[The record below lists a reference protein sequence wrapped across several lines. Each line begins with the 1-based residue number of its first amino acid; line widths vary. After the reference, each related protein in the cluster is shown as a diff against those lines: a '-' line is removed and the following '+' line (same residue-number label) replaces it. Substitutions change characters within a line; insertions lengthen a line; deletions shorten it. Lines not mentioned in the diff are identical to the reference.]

1 MRPQERAEGGAG
13 AEFRPRP
20 DRSSDGR
27 DQALVQFIPEH
38 TRGAGGP
45 AEVAGKRTEA
55 LGMEGE
61 HAICD
66 TFAHNIRDT
75 RLFTRLLI
83 LIAAG

>member
-20 DRSSDGR
+20 DRFSDGR
-27 DQALVQFIPEH
+27 DQALVQSTP
-38 TRGAGGP
+38 GAGGA

-66 TFAHNIRDT
+66 TFADNIRDT